1 VIDIQFLRDNPELFK
16 KRMGVRV
23 KEDLLDRI
31 LLLDGKRRESLKAV
45 EELRARQKKVKSPE
59 EGKEVKIL
67 RKEQEEILK
76 KIDGEFKAFFEGVPN
91 LPDEDVPSGYAENNK
106 VIKTIGSP
114 EKQGGLS
121 HWEII
126 KLLDIVDFETA
137 SGITASFWP
146 LLKGD
151 GARLEMALIN
161 FFLDENDKG
170 GFTPVMVPALV
181 SGSSAYGTGQLP
193 KFEDDLYK
201 VAEDNLYLI
210 PTGEVPAGNLFR
222 NKIIDS
228 DKLPVKLQIF
238 SQCFRREAGSWGKL
252 GKGLIRNHQFNKVE
266 IFEFVKPENS
276 EAVLDEIVERVSSL
290 LQKLGLIHRIVLLAA
305 GDMGFSAAKT
315 YDIEVWMKGMGSWL
329 EVSSCSNCRDFQSRR
344 TVTRFKNDSA
354 KPEFVHTLNGS
365 ALAVGRIFA
374 ALCENFW
381 DGKGAVIL
389 PDCLKKYIGKTR
401 IERTV

>member
-1 VIDIQFLRDNPELFK
+1 MIDVQLLRAEPALFK
-16 KRMGVRV
+16 KRMGVRA
-23 KEDLLDRI
+23 KEEQLDKI
-31 LLLDGKRRESLKAV
+31 LLLDGQRRAVLRGV
-45 EELRARQKKVKSPE
+45 EELRARQKKVKSSE
-59 EGKEVKIL
+59 EGRGVKSE
-67 RKEQEEILK
+67 RKESEDALK
-76 KIDGEFKAFFEGVPN
+76 KLDGEFQALLDTLPN
-91 LPDEDVPSGYAENNK
+91 LPDEDVPGGYAENNR
-106 VIKTIGSP
+106 VIKTIGEP
-114 EKQGGLS
+114 AKHDGPP

-137 SGITASFWP
+137 SEISASFWP

-161 FFLDENDKG
+161 FFMAENDRA
-170 GFTPVMVPALV
+170 GFEPVMVPAMV
-181 SGSSAYGTGQLP
+181 SAHSAYGTGQLP

-201 VAEDNLYLI
+201 VSEENLYLI

-228 DKLPVKLQIF
+228 AKLPLKIQIP

-266 IFEFVKPENS
+266 IFEFVKPES
-276 EAVLDEIVERVSSL
+276 SGQTLDEMVERVSSL
-290 LQKLGLIHRIVLLAA
+290 LQKLGLVHRVVLLAA
-305 GDMGFSAAKT
+305 GDMGFAAAKT
-315 YDIEVWMKGMGSWL
+315 YDIEVWMKGMGDWL

-344 TVTRFKNDSA
+344 TLTRFKNDSG
-354 KPEFVHTLNGS
+354 KTEFVHTLNGS

-381 DGKGAVIL
+381 DGKAVIL
-389 PDCLKKYIGKTR
+389 PDCLKQYMGKNSIG
-401 IERTV
+401 

>member
-1 VIDIQFLRDNPELFK
+1 MIDIRILRDSPELFK
-16 KRMGVRV
+16 KRMGVRA

-31 LLLDGKRRESLKAV
+31 LLLDVKRRESLREV
-45 EELRARQKKVKSPE
+45 EDLRARQKKVKSPG
-59 EGKEVKIL
+59 EGKEVKVS
-67 RKEQEEILK
+67 RKEQEEVLK
-76 KIDGEFKAFFEGVPN
+76 KIDAEFKGLIDTVPN
-91 LPDEDVPSGYAENNK
+91 LPDEDVPPGFAENNK
-106 VIKTIGSP
+106 VMKTVGSP
-114 EKQGGLS
+114 GKQEGPL

-126 KLLDIVDFETA
+126 KLLDMVDFETA

-161 FFLDENDKG
+161 FFLDENDEA

-181 SGSSAYGTGQLP
+181 SAASAYGTGQLP

-201 VAEDNLYLI
+201 VAEDDLYLI

-228 DKLPVKLQIF
+228 AKLPVKLQVF

-266 IFEFVKPENS
+266 IFEFVKPESS
-276 EAVLDEIVERVSSL
+276 EKVLEEIVERVSSL
-290 LQKLGLIHRIVLLAA
+290 LQKLGLVHRIVLLAA
-305 GDMGFSAAKT
+305 GDTGFSSAKT
-315 YDIEVWMKGMGSWL
+315 YDIEVWMKGTGSWL
-329 EVSSCSNCRDFQSRR
+329 EVSSCSNCRNFQSRR
-344 TVTRFKNDSA
+344 TVTRFKNDSG
-354 KPEFVHTLNGS
+354 KTEFVHTLNGS

-381 DGKGAVIL
+381 DGQGAVVL
-389 PDCLKKYIGKTR
+389 PDCLKKYIGKNR
-401 IERTV
+401 IERKI